1 MNINGGILTA
11 LLTPFDKD
19 NKINYNAL
27 EAHINNNLKMGVDGF
42 YVGGSTA
49 EVFLLTDEERMYLY
63 QAIKEIV
70 ADRASLIAH
79 VGSIS
84 TENAIKYAKYAEK
97 LGYDAISAIAPF
109 YYNFGI
115 EKIKKYYFDIV
126 DNSSLPMI
134 IYNFP
139 GFSGVNLSADNLKDF
154 LENDKIMGVKFTS
167 NDFFALEQI
176 KSAYPDKVVFNGF
189 DEMYLAGF
197 SMGADGAIGSTFN
210 IMADKFVKIKKL
222 AEDGNM
228 TEARQLQNEANEI
241 ITALIKVGVMEAEK
255 EVLNLMGFDF
265 GSARPPFK
273 KVSKEESEYLY
284 NTVLPLL

>member
-19 NKINYNAL
+19 NKINYKAL
-27 EAHINNNLKMGVDGF
+27 EAHIDNNLKMGVDGF

-70 ADRASLIAH
+70 GDRAALIAH

-84 TENAIKYAKYAEK
+84 TESAIKYAKQAEK

-126 DNSSLPMI
+126 DSSSLPMI

-139 GFSGVNLSADNLKDF
+139 GFSGVNLTADNLKDF

-176 KSAYPDKVVFNGF
+176 KSAYSDKVVFNGF

-210 IMADKFVKIKKL
+210 LMADKFVKIKKL
-222 AEDGNM
+222 AEEGNM
-228 TEARQLQNEANEI
+228 DEARKLQNQANEI

-265 GSARPPFK
+265 GSARAPFK
-273 KVSKEESEYLY
+273 KVSKEETEYLY
-284 NTVLPLL
+284 KTVLPLL